1 MSAYALAV
9 QSPNSPVDILP
20 RLLGL
25 DLVPLPLSCTVY
37 LVQGE
42 GDRKVVQISVDYYSK
57 RNKTVDRAPGS

>member
-9 QSPNSPVDILP
+9 QSPNSPVDVLP
-20 RLLGL
+20 RLLRL
-25 DLVPLPLSCTVY
+25 ELLPLPFSCTVY

-42 GDRKVVQISVDYYSK
+42 GDRRVVQISIDYYSK